1 MDAFTLVASLTLDS
15 QAFEAK
21 FKEVEGTMNSSETT
35 GKFTAWGQTVGNL
48 AADAIKSTVGA
59 AIDFVKSSIETGMNF
74 DYQMGKVYAIMKG
87 GGDLSQ
93 EQMDRLRETALE
105 MGRTTTF
112 TAEQAAEALAYM
124 AQAGWNTD
132 QAIEGLPGLLQL
144 AASSG
149 TDLGETASIVTNA
162 LNAFGLTADQSGH
175 FADLLAVAASSADTN
190 VALMGETFKYVAANA
205 GTMNISAEDIAHSIG
220 LIANSGIKGSQ
231 AGTALSRILTRIATD
246 AGASKE
252 TLGALGVITQE
263 LGVDV
268 YTAEGKFRD
277 WGDIL
282 TETREKWQGLTDDQQ
297 KMNFANQIAG
307 QYGLAAWNALMN
319 ASVED
324 VNELQAQIDNA
335 DGRAALM
342 SETMLDN
349 LKGDLTLLNSAMD
362 GLKILVSDTFDSQLR
377 GATQSIT
384 AFITGITDLIQYGPG
399 GVIERTARQEEKAI
413 NDAETKAL
421 EAKGIV
427 SYMDELVAKFGD
439 AATKTDEWQS
449 ALGKLKE
456 LLPDVGGVIQ
466 GAGND
471 AKAATTA
478 IGEYIEKQKQLAI
491 LEAKEAAIGTYRQN
505 YADAQV
511 NLGKAQINQEVASY
525 QMREAAQS
533 LSQYVEK
540 AYTDAYSSMI
550 EAVQNDQDMTAG
562 EKRDE
567 IDRISKEYNERNL
580 KTAAELMAGYESG
593 AFRIN
598 DLANFAKAAA
608 AFGGDYNQSS
618 IDSIVSMFN
627 TAQQA
632 FNDSSAQ
639 IADLS
644 QKTVDLKAQLDV
656 AEAAY
661 ARMSGQA
668 DAVSTTGLTEAV
680 SAAESGLNHLAS
692 EAASF
697 TAPTFGDPADGT
709 HAIGSPYIPYDN
721 YHAILHRGETVLTA
735 TQARRLRAGG
745 GGSASSAEIA
755 AAVRSAVLDLTMELN
770 GQTVGRVFGDA
781 TTRRVSNNMSQ
792 MTRRHQ
798 YGYGG

>member
-1 MDAFTLVASLTLDS
+1 MATEAFTVVGKLTLDAS
-15 QAFEAK
+15 QFEKDLQKA
-21 FKEVEGTMNSSETT
+21 EQQAESGQQGTKASTV
-35 GKFTAWGQTVGNL
+35 AWGNVMSSTIQKVGGAL
-48 AADAIKSTVGA
+48 LSFGKDTIK
-59 AIDFVKSSIETGMNF
+59 TGMDFNAS
-74 DYQMGKVYAIMKG
+74 MSKVQALTGANDKQFARMR
-87 GGDLSQ
+87 D
-93 EQMDRLRETALE
+93 TAQE
-105 MGRTTTF
+105 MGRTTVF
-112 TAEQAAEALAYM
+112 TATEAADAMGYL
-124 AQAGWNTD
+124 AQAGWKTD
-132 QAIEGLPGLLQL
+132 QIIAGIPGVLSL

-149 TDLGETASIVTNA
+149 TGLAESASIASNA
-162 LNAFGLTADQSGH
+162 MNAFGMSADQVGH
-175 FADLLAVAASSADTN
+175 FADMLAVTAAAADTN
-190 VALMGETFKYVAANA
+190 VSLMGETFKYVAANA
-205 GTMNISAEDIAHSIG
+205 GAFNISASDMAESIG
-220 LIANSGIKGSQ
+220 LIANAGIKGSN
-231 AGTALSRILTRIATD
+231 AGTALSRILTNITTNKD
-246 AGASKE
+246 AQKAIK
-252 TLGALGVITQE
+252 E
-263 LGVDV
+263 LGVEIFD
-268 YTAEGKFRD
+268 TSGKMRD
-277 WGDIL
+277 WGDIVSDAR
-282 TETREKWQGLTDDQQ
+282 TAWQGLSSDQE
-297 KMNFANQIAG
+297 KANFAKSIAG

-319 ASVED
+319 TSTESAEQFRAALENSEG
-324 VNELQAQIDNA
+324 A
-335 DGRAALM
+335 AALM
-342 SETMLDN
+342 SQGMLDN
-349 LKGDLTLLNSAMD
+349 LKGDLTLLNSAFD
-362 GLKILVSDTFDSQLR
+362 GLKLLVSDKFDTQLR

-384 AFITGITDLIQYGPG
+384 GFITGITDLIQYGPG

-421 EAKGIV
+421 QAKGIV
-427 SYMDELVAKFGD
+427 QYMDELVAKFGD

-471 AKAATTA
+471 AKSATTA

-491 LEAKEAAIGTYRQN
+491 LQAKEAAIGTYRQN

-567 IDRISKEYNERNL
+567 IERISKEYNERNL

-593 AFRIN
+593 AFSIN
-598 DLANFAKAAA
+598 DLANFAKVAA

-661 ARMSGQA
+661 ARMTAQA
-668 DAVSTTGLTEAV
+668 DAVSTDGLNSSV
-680 SAAESGLNHLAS
+680 AAATAGLNHLAS
-692 EAASF
+692 EASSF
-697 TAPTFGDPADGT
+697 RAPSFGGGAGGGNAMYQ
-709 HAIGSPYIPYDN
+709 AIGGWDIPYDN
-721 YHAILHRGETVLTA
+721 FLTRLHRGEMVLNA
-735 TQARRLRAGG
+735 TQARKFRDGNYDSG
-745 GGSASSAEIA
+745 PSAADIGE
-755 AAVRSAVLDLTMELN
+755 AVRSAMIGMAFVSERETI
-770 GQTVGRVFGDA
+770 GRVVGDQ
-781 TTRRVSNNMSQ
+781 TTNRVNRNIGQMS
-792 MTRRHQ
+792 RRHR

>member
-1 MDAFTLVASLTLDS
+1 MATEAFTVVGKLTLDAS
-15 QAFEAK
+15 QFEKDLQKA
-21 FKEVEGTMNSSETT
+21 EQQAESGQQGTKASTV
-35 GKFTAWGQTVGNL
+35 AWGDVMSSTIQKVSGALLNFGKDT
-48 AADAIKSTVGA
+48 IK
-59 AIDFVKSSIETGMNF
+59 TGMDFNAS
-74 DYQMGKVYAIMKG
+74 MSKVQALTGANDK
-87 GGDLSQ
+87 Q
-93 EQMDRLRETALE
+93 FARLRDTAQE
-105 MGRTTTF
+105 MGRTTVF
-112 TAEQAAEALAYM
+112 TATEAADAMGYL
-124 AQAGWNTD
+124 AQAGWKTD
-132 QAIEGLPGLLQL
+132 QIIAGIPGVLSL

-149 TDLGETASIVTNA
+149 TGLAESASIASNA
-162 LNAFGLTADQSGH
+162 MNAFGMSADEVGH
-175 FADLLAVAASSADTN
+175 FADMLAVTAAAADTN
-190 VALMGETFKYVAANA
+190 VSLMGETFKYVAANA
-205 GTMNISAEDIAHSIG
+205 GAFNISATDMAESIG
-220 LIANSGIKGSQ
+220 LIANAGIKGSN
-231 AGTALSRILTRIATD
+231 AGTALSRILTNITTNKD
-246 AGASKE
+246 AKE
-252 TLGALGVITQE
+252 AIKE
-263 LGVDV
+263 LGVEIFD
-268 YTAEGKFRD
+268 TSGKMRD
-277 WGDIL
+277 WGDIVGDA
-282 TETREKWQGLTDDQQ
+282 RVAWQGLSSDQE
-297 KMNFANQIAG
+297 KASFAKSIAG

-319 ASVED
+319 TSTESAEQFRDALENSEG
-324 VNELQAQIDNA
+324 A
-335 DGRAALM
+335 AALM
-342 SETMLDN
+342 SQGMLDN
-349 LKGDLTLLNSAMD
+349 LKGDLTLLNSAFD
-362 GLKILVSDTFDSQLR
+362 GLKLLLSDTFDTQLR

-384 AFITGITDLIQYGPG
+384 GFITGITDLIQYGPG

-413 NDAETKAL
+413 NDAETKAI

-567 IDRISKEYNERNL
+567 IERISKEYNERNL

-593 AFRIN
+593 AFSIN

-661 ARMSGQA
+661 ARMTGQA
-668 DAVSTTGLTEAV
+668 DAFSTAELN
-680 SAAESGLNHLAS
+680 SAAAGAVSGLNHLAS
-692 EAASF
+692 EASSF
-697 TAPTFGDPADGT
+697 HAPSMGGGETPAFQAVGGWD
-709 HAIGSPYIPYDN
+709 IPYDN
-721 YHAILHRGETVLTA
+721 YLTRLHRGEMVLNA
-735 TQARRLRAGG
+735 TQARKFREGNYDSGA
-745 GGSASSAEIA
+745 SAAEIGA
-755 AAVRSAVLDLTMELN
+755 AMSRAMRNVGFYFKDTEVARTFGDST
-770 GQTVGRVFGDA
+770 TGRVNRNIVQA
-781 TTRRVSNNMSQ
+781 N
-792 MTRRHQ
+792 RRHHT
-798 YGYGG
+798 GYGG

>member
-1 MDAFTLVASLTLDS
+1 MATEAFTVVGKLTLDAS
-15 QAFEAK
+15 QFEKDLQKA
-21 FKEVEGTMNSSETT
+21 EQQAESGQQGTKASTV
-35 GKFTAWGQTVGNL
+35 AWGNVMSSTIQKVSGALLNFGKDT
-48 AADAIKSTVGA
+48 IK
-59 AIDFVKSSIETGMNF
+59 TGMDFNAS
-74 DYQMGKVYAIMKG
+74 MSKVQALTGANDKQFARMR
-87 GGDLSQ
+87 D
-93 EQMDRLRETALE
+93 TAQE
-105 MGRTTTF
+105 MGRTTVF
-112 TAEQAAEALAYM
+112 TATEAADAMGYL
-124 AQAGWNTD
+124 AQAGWKTD
-132 QAIEGLPGLLQL
+132 QIIAGIPGVLSL

-149 TDLGETASIVTNA
+149 TGLAESASIASNA
-162 LNAFGLTADQSGH
+162 MNAFGMSADQVGH
-175 FADLLAVAASSADTN
+175 FADMLAVTAGAADTN
-190 VALMGETFKYVAANA
+190 VSLMGETFKYVAANA
-205 GTMNISAEDIAHSIG
+205 GAFNISATDMAESIG
-220 LIANSGIKGSQ
+220 LIANAGIKGSN
-231 AGTALSRILTRIATD
+231 AGTALSRILTNITTNKD
-246 AGASKE
+246 AKE
-252 TLGALGVITQE
+252 AIKE
-263 LGVDV
+263 LGVEIFD
-268 YTAEGKFRD
+268 TSGKMRD
-277 WGDIL
+277 WGDIVGDA
-282 TETREKWQGLTDDQQ
+282 RVAWQGLSSDQQ
-297 KMNFANQIAG
+297 KASFAKSIAG

-319 ASVED
+319 TSTESAEQFRAALENSEG
-324 VNELQAQIDNA
+324 A
-335 DGRAALM
+335 AALM
-342 SETMLDN
+342 SQGMLDN
-349 LKGDLTLLNSAMD
+349 LKGDLTLLNSAFD
-362 GLKILVSDTFDSQLR
+362 GLKLLLSDTFDTQLR

-384 AFITGITDLIQYGPG
+384 GFITGITDLIQYGPG

-439 AATKTDEWQS
+439 AATKTDEWQD
-449 ALGKLKE
+449 ALGKLKD
-456 LLPDVGGVIQ
+456 LLPGVGGVIQ

-550 EAVQNDQDMTAG
+550 EAVRNDQDMTAG

-567 IDRISKEYNERNL
+567 IERISKEYNERNL
-580 KTAAELMAGYESG
+580 KTAAELMAGFESG
-593 AFRIN
+593 AFNIN

-668 DAVSTTGLTEAV
+668 DAVSTDDLNTAV
-680 SAAESGLNHLAS
+680 SAATAGLNHLAS

-697 TAPTFGDPADGT
+697 RAPGFGGGSNPAYQ
-709 HAIGSPYIPYDN
+709 AIGGWDIPYDN
-721 YHAILHRGETVLTA
+721 FLTRLHRGEMVLNA
-735 TQARRLRAGG
+735 TQARKFRDGNYDSG
-745 GGSASSAEIA
+745 PSAADIG
-755 AAVRSAVLDLTMELN
+755 AAVRSAMLGMA
-770 GQTVGRVFGDA
+770 F
-781 TTRRVSNNMSQ
+781 VSNNETIGRVVGDQTTNRVNRNIGQMS
-792 MTRRHQ
+792 RRHR